1 MDDKD
6 FEDILRDDVETEIN
20 KQIHKCFLKWGIEGT
35 LEKIETLYVMMPELK
50 EKWLTSYWKIVR
62 GK

>member
-50 EKWLTSYWKIVR
+50 EKWLAWQ
-62 GK
+62 

>member
-1 MDDKD
+1 MDDQNLD
-6 FEDILRDDVETEIN
+6 DILRKDVDAEIN

-35 LEKIETLYVMMPELK
+35 LEKIEYLYFTMPELK
-50 EKWLTSYWKIVR
+50 EKWLTHFWKIVR

>member
-1 MDDKD
+1 MDDYNLD
-6 FEDILRDDVETEIN
+6 DLLRNDLDAEIN

-35 LEKIETLYVMMPELK
+35 LEKIESIYSTMPELK
-50 EKWLTSYWKIVR
+50 EKWLINFWKIIR